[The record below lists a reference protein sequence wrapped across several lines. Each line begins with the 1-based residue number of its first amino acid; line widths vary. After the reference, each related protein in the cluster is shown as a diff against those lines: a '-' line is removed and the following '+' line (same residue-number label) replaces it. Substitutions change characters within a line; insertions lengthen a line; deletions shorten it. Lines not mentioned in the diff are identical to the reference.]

1 MATTIQN
8 LMSNRWLAFPTA
20 AVAAALLATAGQ
32 AVQQKPPQGSNT
44 AAPAQSN
51 SADAKEIVSQPV
63 KDVGIQKTK
72 IPPLLV
78 EVSRNPYGT
87 RGTATCGQISVAIAD
102 LNRVLGPD
110 FSAAPPAGKK
120 SNVAKAGGQAVVN
133 SLIPFR
139 GLVREVSG
147 AAPAERR
154 LDAAIDAGIARRG
167 FLRGL
172 RQARRCGTAS

>member
-1 MATTIQN
+1 MATTIRN
-8 LMSNRWLAFPTA
+8 MASNRWLALPTA
-20 AVAAALLATAGQ
+20 AVAALLLVTAGQ
-32 AVQQKPPQGSNT
+32 AAQQKPPEGSNT
-44 AAPAQSN
+44 TAPPQSTGK
-51 SADAKEIVSQPV
+51 DAKEIVSQPV

-87 RGTATCGQISVAIAD
+87 RGTATCGQISAAIAD

-110 FSAAPPAGKK
+110 FSAAPPSGKK
-120 SNVAKAGGQAVVN
+120 SNVAKAGGAAVVN

-147 AAPAERR
+147 AGPAERR
-154 LDAAIDAGIARRG
+154 LDAAVDAGIARRG

-172 RQARRCGTAS
+172 RQARGCGTAS